1 MERVVAG
8 APRHAQHESH
18 DDDGDAH
25 REEGE
30 KQERLIQQNDLMNIY
45 LQFIDLGE
53 ENDIRCLCE
62 ALKYYEH
69 PLS

>member
-1 MERVVAG
+1 
-8 APRHAQHESH
+8 
-18 DDDGDAH
+18 
-25 REEGE
+25 
-30 KQERLIQQNDLMNIY
+30 MNKY

-69 PLS
+69 PLRKAFKKKTAKFWTYAKS